1 MMKNKRKPLML
12 LLATLCVTAVSGMTA
27 CFDKPGSSQEE
38 TSSMDSSTESV
49 STDVE
54 DSSSMVES
62 EESSSSVADEES
74 SSAGDSEDSSSSVVE
89 KVAPTITFASDVTNL
104 VGNVGETVEIPKVIV
119 ESEEEYGLLVML
131 ADATTKGIVFEEKA
145 GDAGTYLLTSDVAG
159 DIRIG
164 YIAYLTED
172 DTVES
177 QEIVTVK
184 INPVKAETV
193 VPEEEGLGEY
203 PTAVAKINAAEE
215 GETVVF
221 TENFEKGYGS
231 QFTAWTEYSHTN
243 SAGSPTPYLTATED
257 AITGNSWVLDYTG
270 LKRTG
275 ESMIFTELG
284 SIIRQGAWK
293 IEFDVRALSGSLN
306 KNAQFCI
313 FPVGQDVAYRW
324 EFAVTS
330 EVTHVT
336 IDIGTKN
343 FIDANSAAFNVG
355 SDDYSNLKIVLD
367 NFRVT
372 YTKVTYP
379 VSEPEGMQVRL
390 SADENWKNTELSEAE
405 VVIDGNNGGTW
416 SSLSGS
422 GSPVWVDRDALK
434 NTSIITEEQKQAM
447 TAENGFGDNVIY
459 LIGQNNLIEAFVGGF
474 TMQNFYKGDQIAYK
488 MRIEMKVIGSTNGWT
503 FLVGGQGVATTVE
516 GDGIVKT
523 VIWEGVPT
531 SAFQEVW
538 FYNGGVN
545 ELFVGEIKV
554 TREEV
559 IDARVNP
566 DNLVTAETNWV
577 DNKIVLNTTADNL
590 TAITPSSASFAES
603 GYVDRNKIVG
613 AKIMS
618 SGEYDK
624 AFAADS
630 GFAADSNV
638 PVLFLNGSQTIW
650 FNALDNLFT
659 DVSGAY
665 SYRITISGYVLSASN
680 WHLWR
685 SNSGTSYGQFGD
697 GANKF
702 FTETKTITPTEDF
715 TQCGL
720 YVGGNLKAFISSIVV
735 ERIPTV
741 TVTPNN
747 LVKNAEWADNK
758 IVLNTTADN
767 LTAYEAVDQTVGISY
782 VDVTKLVAAGRMDQ
796 ATYEANFTAKN
807 GFNTEIPVLYIVGNG
822 MMSFSALDGLFKNE
836 DKNYEYKI
844 TVKGF
849 AVTASN
855 CHLFHDVSWGSF
867 GQMADT
873 TNGMFNETFD
883 LSTGYD
889 RLGFYAGGSMELYI
903 ASIEVVRTKI
913 EVNPNVTPENLVS
926 QAEWADNKIV
936 LNTTNSN
943 LTAYTDHD
951 GRCSKIGYV
960 DASKL
965 VDAGMLDQATFDSN
979 FTVANGYNA
988 GVPVFYAKG
997 SGFFYFNALDGLFA
1011 EYEGYTY
1018 KVTIK
1023 GYAAFVNDGHMFT
1036 KDTWSSVKQFG
1047 GTESGYAFSETFDMP
1062 TGHPALGIL
1071 GNQSIEIYVFSL
1083 EVERTKVI
1091 VNPNVTPENLLTKA
1105 EWADNKIVLNTT
1117 ADNLTA
1123 FKDAD
1128 GRFAINYVD
1137 TSKLAEAGKL
1147 DQATLDANFTAANGF
1162 NTAIPVLH
1170 VKGGGAFWFS
1180 ALDGLFAKDEGYTY
1194 SLTIKGYAVQ
1204 VSNSH
1209 LWSNNGGVGKQIGDT
1224 SNGYAFNE
1232 TISLPIGINNFGFYA
1247 GGSMEL
1253 YIASVEVVRTE
1264 KVVPEV
1270 DVNVTPE
1277 NLLTSAEW
1285 VDNKIVLNTTNS
1297 NLTAIEDWDNR
1308 YGNEGNSIGYVDAS
1322 KLVEAGK
1329 MDQATFDNNFTAANG
1344 YTEGVPVFY
1353 VKGTGLFLFKALDNL
1368 LNDSAYTYQM
1378 TIKGYAVNNSYVL
1391 LFTHGNW
1398 QQIGQFGDTST
1409 GKVVNETFT
1418 FDAIGSSSMGINGI
1432 NNIEMYIFSIEVV
1445 RIAK

>member
-1 MMKNKRKPLML
+1 MMKKKRKSL
-12 LLATLCVTAVSGMTA
+12 LLLLGTFCAFATFGFTA
-27 CFDKPGSSQEE
+27 CFNTGSSVE
-38 TSSMDSSTESV
+38 
-49 STDVE
+49 STDN
-54 DSSSMVES
+54 SQ
-62 EESSSSVADEES
+62 SSVADS
-74 SSAGDSEDSSSSVVE
+74 SVTSDSASDSVSDSTSDSASDSSSVVE
-89 KVAPTITFASDVTNL
+89 ETPVLTITSEANVVIAVGEEYQLAYTTENAAGGVTVETSGGTYNSETKTFVSDVAGTFTLTITATNVEKTDVKTVTISVVDEVKAPEISFESDVTNL

-119 ESEEEYGLLVML
+119 TSDAEYDLFVML

-145 GDAGTYLLTSDVAG
+145 GEPGKYLLTSDVAG
-159 DIRIG
+159 NIRIG
-164 YIAYLTED
+164 YIACLKADEM
-172 DTVES
+172 VET
-177 QEIVTVK
+177 QTIITVK

-193 VPEEEGLGEY
+193 VPEEETLGDY
-203 PTAVAKINAAEE
+203 PTAVAKLHDAEE

-221 TENFEKGYGS
+221 TENFENGYGS
-231 QFTAWTEYSHTN
+231 QFTAWSEYSHTN

-257 AITGNSWVLDYTG
+257 AIAGNSWVLDYTG

-275 ESMIFTELG
+275 ESMIFSELG
-284 SIIRQGAWK
+284 SVIRQGSWT
-293 IEFDVRALSGSLN
+293 IEFDARVLSGSLN

-324 EFAVTS
+324 EFALTN
-330 EVTHVT
+330 EVSHIK
-336 IDIGTKN
+336 IDLGTKN

-367 NFRVT
+367 NFRIT

-379 VSEPEGMQVRL
+379 VSEPVGTQTRL
-390 SADENWKNTELSEAE
+390 SANEDWKNTELSDAT

-422 GSPVWVDRDALK
+422 GSPVWLNRDALK
-434 NTSIITEEQKQAM
+434 ETSIITDAQKQAM

-474 TMQNFYKGDQIAYK
+474 TMQDFYKGDQIAYK
-488 MRIEMKVIGSTNGWT
+488 MRIEMKVIGDTNGWT
-503 FLVGGQGVATTVE
+503 FLVGGQGVATSVH

-523 VIWEGVPT
+523 VVWEGVPT

-538 FYNGGVN
+538 FYNGGVH

-554 TREEV
+554 SREEV
-559 IDARVNP
+559 VDARIEP
-566 DNLVTAETNWV
+566 DNLVTGATNWV
-577 DNKIVLNTTADNL
+577 DNKITLNTNANNL
-590 TAITPSSASFAES
+590 TAITPTSASFAES

-618 SGEYDK
+618 AEEYDNV
-624 AFAADS
+624 FNGENGFGTDS
-630 GFAADSNV
+630 SI
-638 PVLFLNGSQTIW
+638 PVLYLNGSQTIW
-650 FNALDNLFT
+650 FNALDNLFA

-665 SYRITISGYVLSASN
+665 SYKITISGYVISASN

-685 SNSGTSYGQFGD
+685 SNSGTSYGQFAD
-697 GANKF
+697 GSNKF
-702 FTETKTITPTEDF
+702 FTETRTISPTEDF

-741 TVTPNN
+741 TVYPDN
-747 LVKNAEWADNK
+747 LVSKADWVDNK
-758 IVLNTTADN
+758 IVLNTTANN
-767 LTAYEAVDQTVGISY
+767 LTAYEAVDVTVGLSY

-796 ATYEANFTAKN
+796 ATYEKNFTAAN
-807 GFNTEIPVLYIVGNG
+807 GFNTEIPVLYIVGSG
-822 MMSFSALDGLFKNE
+822 MMSFSALDGLFRNE
-836 DKNYEYKI
+836 DKNYEYAI
-844 TVKGF
+844 TIKGF
-849 AVTASN
+849 AVKTTN
-855 CHLFHDVSWGSF
+855 CHLFHDVSWGSL
-867 GQMADT
+867 GQMSDK
-873 TNGMFNETFD
+873 TNFVFNETFD
-883 LSTGYD
+883 LTTGYD

-913 EVNPNVTPENLVS
+913 EVNPNVNPENLVEA
-926 QAEWADNKIV
+926 AEWVDNKIV

-943 LTAYTDHD
+943 LTA
-951 GRCSKIGYV
+951 
-960 DASKL
+960 
-965 VDAGMLDQATFDSN
+965 
-979 FTVANGYNA
+979 
-988 GVPVFYAKG
+988 
-997 SGFFYFNALDGLFA
+997 
-1011 EYEGYTY
+1011 
-1018 KVTIK
+1018 
-1023 GYAAFVNDGHMFT
+1023 
-1036 KDTWSSVKQFG
+1036 
-1047 GTESGYAFSETFDMP
+1047 
-1062 TGHPALGIL
+1062 
-1071 GNQSIEIYVFSL
+1071 
-1083 EVERTKVI
+1083 
-1091 VNPNVTPENLLTKA
+1091 
-1105 EWADNKIVLNTT
+1105 
-1117 ADNLTA
+1117 

-1128 GRFAINYVD
+1128 GRFTISYVD
-1137 TSKLAEAGKL
+1137 LSKMVEAGKL
-1147 DQATLDANFTAANGF
+1147 DQAKLDANFTAENGF
-1162 NTAIPVLH
+1162 NTAIPVLY
-1170 VKGGGAFWFS
+1170 VKGGGAFWLS

-1194 SLTIKGYAVQ
+1194 SLTIKGYAAQ

-1209 LWSNNGGVGKQIGDT
+1209 LWSNNGGVGKQLKDS
-1224 SNGYAFNE
+1224 SNGYVFNE

-1253 YIASVEVVRTE
+1253 YIASIKVVRTE
-1264 KVVPEV
+1264 KVIPEV

-1277 NLLTSAEW
+1277 NLLTNVTW
-1285 VDNKIVLNTTNS
+1285 VDDKIVLNTTNS
-1297 NLTAIEDWDNR
+1297 NLTAIEDWDKR

-1329 MDQATFDNNFTAANG
+1329 MDQATFDANFTAENG

-1368 LNDSAYTYQM
+1368 LNDDAYTYQM

-1398 QQIGQFGDTST
+1398 VQLGQFGDAT
-1409 GKVVNETFT
+1409 GSVVNQTFT